1 MPYGRP
7 ADTEFHRHWSKVS
20 AASAITKGK
29 CYACRY
35 CHHKLVYN
43 TGNMRRHLE
52 TCEKHLKVLREQIA
66 SKNSASNPQRQRK
79 LAIPTLT
86 SAQKHE
92 FDLLCARI
100 PLLHGHSFALFECED
115 MVSLFRKAL
124 PAYKLPSRHAIA
136 GPLLDT
142 VYMQVKTEVDSY
154 LSSTRFLNVITD
166 ESTNINKNRISN
178 ISVHTD
184 FGSLFYISE
193 DIGTLQMNAHNIAA
207 WVKSHLRDLSRGN
220 FARINS
226 ISTDTC
232 PTMFA
237 MWEEL
242 KVPQSKNALTVDG
255 S

>member
-1 MPYGRP
+1 MSAVIVTTNSSTILGTCGAISKP
-7 ADTEFHRHWSKVS
+7 AKST
-20 AASAITKGK
+20 
-29 CYACRY
+29 
-35 CHHKLVYN
+35 
-43 TGNMRRHLE
+43 
-52 TCEKHLKVLREQIA
+52 LKVLREQIA

-92 FDLLCARI
+92 FDILCARI

-193 DIGTLQMNAHNIAA
+193 DISTLQMNACNIAA

-232 PTMFA
+232 PAMFA